1 MALRATIPTLNPNE
15 TMNLFHSILASV
27 PAPSVPEVSTTSFL
41 VAGGLLGVI
50 AVTRFLRRG
59 KK

>member
-1 MALRATIPTLNPNE
+1 
-15 TMNLFHSILASV
+15 MNLFHSILAST
-27 PAPSVPEVSTTSFL
+27 PSVPEVSTTSFL

>member
-1 MALRATIPTLNPNE
+1 
-15 TMNLFHSILASV
+15 MNLFHSILASI
-27 PAPSVPEVSTTSFL
+27 PSSVPEVSTTSFL

>member
-1 MALRATIPTLNPNE
+1 
-15 TMNLFHSILASV
+15 MNLFHSILASI